1 LQPSKSGADFAKHA
15 HSALQRIG
23 KQSNPPSPLTQ
34 LLYYEQ
40 VCARPGRS
48 GRKQNPSVRLFLKLS
63 LQEFRQERPKE
74 ATLLMRR
81 YLEGETVKEIA
92 HTGNTSQETI
102 NRNQHLALRLFAEW
116 LGEQEAAAW
125 TALQNS
131 TLAALPPKS
140 FGRLFGHQSEASRLF
155 RRLASAEAPWVIAVT
170 GIGGIGKT
178 SLINQVARR
187 LAASPRYKR
196 MIWLQAD
203 EAGLNEQRLIEDL
216 SRRLLPVGLPA
227 SRRLSALQAVLKA
240 TPTLVVLDN
249 LDSEVNKPAWVDRLH
264 SLANPSKFVICSRVA
279 PAALARA
286 YRFTLNELDTKTA
299 SELMQ
304 HQAGELGLERA
315 QSAIQRSASA
325 IYARTGGN
333 PLALKLVVG
342 LMFAL
347 PLGTILS
354 SFEGRLGRDIGEIY
368 DHIYRL
374 SWNSLS
380 KDAKRTLLAMLL
392 VSEQGAGWPQLK
404 AISSLGDARLQTAVM
419 ELRGRSLLELSSPG
433 NQPRY
438 AIHQLTRTFLR
449 KELLNE

>member
-1 LQPSKSGADFAKHA
+1 
-15 HSALQRIG
+15 
-23 KQSNPPSPLTQ
+23 
-34 LLYYEQ
+34 
-40 VCARPGRS
+40 
-48 GRKQNPSVRLFLKLS
+48 
-63 LQEFRQERPKE
+63 
-74 ATLLMRR
+74 MRR

-92 HTGNTSQETI
+92 HAGNTSQETI

-203 EAGLNEQRLIEDL
+203 EAGLNEQRLIENL

-249 LDSEVNKPAWVDRLH
+249 LDS
-264 SLANPSKFVICSRVA
+264 
-279 PAALARA
+279 
-286 YRFTLNELDTKTA
+286 
-299 SELMQ
+299 
-304 HQAGELGLERA
+304 G
-315 QSAIQRSASA
+315 
-325 IYARTGGN
+325 
-333 PLALKLVVG
+333 
-342 LMFAL
+342 
-347 PLGTILS
+347 
-354 SFEGRLGRDIGEIY
+354 
-368 DHIYRL
+368 
-374 SWNSLS
+374 
-380 KDAKRTLLAMLL
+380 
-392 VSEQGAGWPQLK
+392 
-404 AISSLGDARLQTAVM
+404 
-419 ELRGRSLLELSSPG
+419 
-433 NQPRY
+433 
-438 AIHQLTRTFLR
+438 
-449 KELLNE
+449 